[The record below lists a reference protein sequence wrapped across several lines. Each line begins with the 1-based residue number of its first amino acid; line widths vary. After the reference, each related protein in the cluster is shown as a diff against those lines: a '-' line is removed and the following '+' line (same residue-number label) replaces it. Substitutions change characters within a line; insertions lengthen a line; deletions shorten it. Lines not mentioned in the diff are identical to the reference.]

1 MFSLFSI
8 QHEMFE
14 IFNEE
19 TFEFDEKMYFLTEQF
34 RNRRPKPITYQ
45 RNYNDWAIT
54 DIRIQYINKYEY

>member
-1 MFSLFSI
+1 
-8 QHEMFE
+8 MFE

-45 RNYNDWAIT
+45 RNYNDVTIS
-54 DIRIQYINKYEY
+54 NKIPYHDSKTGSLLIGVVSL